1 MRRCIDADALIH
13 NMRERFIDEDGLCV
27 NEYWSAQEVL
37 KAIENE
43 QTADVVEVVHG
54 EWIPSRFK
62 TLQEDGW
69 CECSVCGVGN
79 KLYDRGVRKSD
90 VPYID
95 GKSYELKNIANYCP
109 NCGAKMDLKGE
120 TDEQIH

>member
-1 MRRCIDADALIH
+1 
-13 NMRERFIDEDGLCV
+13 MREREKIKVKIITESLWNRLPQYVRDEINGKPR
-27 NEYWSAQEVL
+27 EM
-37 KAIENE
+37 
-43 QTADVVEVVHG
+43 VEVVHG
-54 EWIPSRFK
+54 KWIPSRFK

-90 VPYID
+90 VPHID

-109 NCGAKMDLKGE
+109 NCGARMDG
-120 TDEQIH
+120 TDVI

>member
-1 MRRCIDADALIH
+1 MKKYINVDVARRIIDSPRSKEQML
-13 NMRERFIDEDGLCV
+13 MVLG
-27 NEYWSAQEVL
+27 SAEP
-37 KAIENE
+37 
-43 QTADVVEVVHG
+43 ADVVEVVHG

-62 TLQEDGW
+62 TLREDGW

-90 VPYID
+90 VPHID

-109 NCGAKMDLKGE
+109 NCGARMDGE
-120 TDEQIH
+120 V

>member
-1 MRRCIDADALIH
+1 MTREEAINLLDNLIGMVED
-13 NMRERFIDEDGLCV
+13 NQQNDYDEAFKLAIKSLKSWDEDV
-27 NEYWSAQEVL
+27 AP
-37 KAIENE
+37 
-43 QTADVVEVVHG
+43 VVHG

-62 TLQEDGW
+62 TLREDGW

-90 VPYID
+90 VPHID

-109 NCGAKMDLKGE
+109 NCGARMDGAV
-120 TDEQIH
+120 